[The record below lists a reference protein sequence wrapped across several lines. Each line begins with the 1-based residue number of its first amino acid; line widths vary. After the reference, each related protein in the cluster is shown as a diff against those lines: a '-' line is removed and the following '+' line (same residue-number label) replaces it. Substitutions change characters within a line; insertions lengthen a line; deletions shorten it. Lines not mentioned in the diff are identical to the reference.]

1 MSILNFIKPEKV
13 IMVKST
19 ESQGDFE
26 FRPLEPGYGLTIGN
40 ALRRVL
46 LSSLEGYAI
55 TSIRINGVDH
65 EFSVIDG
72 VVEDVVQIIL
82 SLKQVRLKKQVEEFD
97 LEEERL
103 KLAAEEKE
111 EMLRRMRSGGGKSD
125 GIKKALAGL
134 SSDFRTMIILRDIQE
149 LSYDEISK
157 IMDIPL
163 GTVKSRINRGRL
175 KLQESLRKK
184 GEQP

>member
-19 ESQGDFE
+19 DSQGDFE

-55 TSIRINGVDH
+55 TSIKIDGVDH

-82 SLKQVRLKKQVEEFD
+82 NLKQIRLKKQVEEF
-97 LEEERL
+97 
-103 KLAAEEKE
+103 
-111 EMLRRMRSGGGKSD
+111 
-125 GIKKALAGL
+125 
-134 SSDFRTMIILRDIQE
+134 
-149 LSYDEISK
+149 
-157 IMDIPL
+157 
-163 GTVKSRINRGRL
+163 
-175 KLQESLRKK
+175 
-184 GEQP
+184 

>member
-65 EFSVIDG
+65 EFSVIEG
-72 VVEDVVQIIL
+72 VLEDVVQIIL
-82 SLKQVRLKKQVEEFD
+82 SLKQIRLKKQVEEFD
-97 LEEERL
+97 SEIVKVSISNQEQINAGHIGRFISNLL
-103 KLAAEEKE
+103 IKFFI
-111 EMLRRMRSGGGKSD
+111 KSVT
-125 GIKKALAGL
+125 GV
-134 SSDFRTMIILRDIQE
+134 S
-149 LSYDEISK
+149 
-157 IMDIPL
+157 
-163 GTVKSRINRGRL
+163 
-175 KLQESLRKK
+175 
-184 GEQP
+184 